1 MSSHPSYVD
10 PIQGDPGFLG
20 IPRHSS
26 MILGGML
33 GERRQITC
41 WFGPSISQPTPL
53 HALTPPNTHQNKDR
67 TENKRKK
74 KQKRKK
80 KRRSREAELRERERE
95 RERELKRGY
104 SSNERNIVRLPFEWE
119 KTTFESRIQKKK
131 NKDETKQK
139 KEKRAQSGAQIKP
152 RISRK
157 RREKKSAGSL
167 KE

>member
-1 MSSHPSYVD
+1 MIESMAVKSSLLMSSHPSYVD

-80 KRRSREAELRERERE
+80 KRRSWEAELRERERV
-95 RERELKRGY
+95 REREKVKRWIDFPQKPGALF
-104 SSNERNIVRLPFEWE
+104 EEAPAADPMFQTHTHTNI
-119 KTTFESRIQKKK
+119 
-131 NKDETKQK
+131 
-139 KEKRAQSGAQIKP
+139 
-152 RISRK
+152 
-157 RREKKSAGSL
+157 
-167 KE
+167 

>member
-1 MSSHPSYVD
+1 MIESMAVKSSLLMSSHPSYVD

-53 HALTPPNTHQNKDR
+53 HALTPPNTHQNKGR

-95 RERELKRGY
+95 RERERKGKTMNRFSTKAWCIIWRSPGGGPNV
-104 SSNERNIVRLPFEWE
+104 SNTHTHKYITEQPTWKI
-119 KTTFESRIQKKK
+119 IIIMKKK
-131 NKDETKQK
+131 K
-139 KEKRAQSGAQIKP
+139 I
-152 RISRK
+152 K
-157 RREKKSAGSL
+157 RR
-167 KE
+167 